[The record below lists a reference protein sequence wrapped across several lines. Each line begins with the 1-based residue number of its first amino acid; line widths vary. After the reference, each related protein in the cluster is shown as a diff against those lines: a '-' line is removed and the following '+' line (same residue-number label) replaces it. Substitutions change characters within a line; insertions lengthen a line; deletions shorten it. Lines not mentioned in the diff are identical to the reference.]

1 MTKHQRIA
9 PDLKEQII
17 QRIRNDGVSVK
28 QAAADHGLSDRTIYQ
43 WLKLGAAGGPTTSEL
58 TRLHRERAELLTLI
72 GELTV
77 KLSETQKK
85 KC

>member
-17 QRIRNDGVSVK
+17 TRIRTEGVTVK

-43 WLKLGAAGGPTTSEL
+43 WLQRGADGGPTTSEVV
-58 TRLHRERAELLTLI
+58 RLRKERDELLLLI

-77 KLSETQKK
+77 KLSATQKK
-85 KC
+85 S